1 MLWKIAQ
8 LKISGNLT
16 EESDFTKFADC
27 PKKNS
32 EISKLTITKPVITHF
47 FEKSFWML
55 ELTIFGLTPDSIFSK
70 TTDYYLDK
78 LNVYGMYILVS
89 DGHGFFLTAQKIWM
103 PDCWKITKTSITK
116 AKLSFQ
122 GQTLLKHSKFS
133 RWINWPTSKV
143 GYKNL

>member
-1 MLWKIAQ
+1 
-8 LKISGNLT
+8 
-16 EESDFTKFADC
+16 
-27 PKKNS
+27 
-32 EISKLTITKPVITHF
+32 
-47 FEKSFWML
+47 ML
-55 ELTIFGLTPDSIFSK
+55 ELTIFGLMPDSIFSK

-78 LNVYGMYILVS
+78 LTVYGMYILVS

-143 GYKNL
+143 GHKNL